1 MILQEPK
8 SAIPITRIARTMAS
22 ATSGLQSQRAGKF
35 KLGYRAVRYE
45 FLKRAFDLGILAIT
59 AVGWLPVMALCS
71 AAVWLHSPG
80 DPVFYKQI
88 RTGRH
93 GRPFAMRKFRTMVT
107 NADELKEQLRSESV
121 VAWPDFK
128 LARDPRVTSVGRFL
142 RKTSLDEFPQL
153 FNVLVGDMSLVG
165 PRPTSFSIDT
175 YEPWQTERLD
185 VRPGITGLW
194 QVYGRGE
201 MEFDERSR
209 LDIHYA
215 HRRSL
220 RLDLHILSKTFRSVL
235 NGH

>member
-1 MILQEPK
+1 MIAQEQK
-8 SAIPITRIARTMAS
+8 AVIPLHSPSRRTVPTTPATRS
-22 ATSGLQSQRAGKF
+22 KRAGSL
-35 KLGYRAVRYE
+35 KLGYKAVRYE
-45 FLKRAFDLGILAIT
+45 FLKRAFDLTVLAIT
-59 AVGWLPVMALCS
+59 AIGWLPVMALCA

-80 DPVFYKQI
+80 DPVFYKQT

-93 GRPFAMRKFRTMVT
+93 GRPFEMRKFRTMVP
-107 NADELKEQLRSESV
+107 NADELKEQLRSRSV

-128 LARDPRVTSVGRFL
+128 LPKDPRITSVGRFL

-165 PRPTSFSIDT
+165 PRPTSFSVDT
-175 YEPWQTERLD
+175 YQPWQTERLD

-220 RLDLHILSKTFRSVL
+220 RLDIHILSKTFRTIL
-235 NGH
+235 NGN

>member
-1 MILQEPK
+1 MILQEPEVVT
-8 SAIPITRIARTMAS
+8 PIQPLARMQ
-22 ATSGLQSQRAGKF
+22 GDFGGNFQSQRAGKL

-45 FLKRAFDLGILAIT
+45 FLKRLFDLSLLLIT
-59 AVGWLPVMALCS
+59 VVGWLPVMLLC
-71 AAVWLHSPG
+71 AAAIWLHSPR
-80 DPVFYKQI
+80 DPIFYKQK
-88 RTGRH
+88 RTGRY
-93 GRPFAMRKFRTMVT
+93 GRSFQMLKFRTMVT
-107 NADELKEQLRSESV
+107 NADELKEQLRSKSV

-128 LARDPRVTSVGRFL
+128 LPMDPRVTSVGRVL
-142 RKTSLDEFPQL
+142 RKCSLDEFPQL
-153 FNVLVGDMSLVG
+153 INVLKGDMSLVG

-175 YEPWQTERLD
+175 YEAWQTERLD

-220 RLDLHILSKTFRSVL
+220 RLDIHILTRTFGCL
-235 NGH
+235 LKGK